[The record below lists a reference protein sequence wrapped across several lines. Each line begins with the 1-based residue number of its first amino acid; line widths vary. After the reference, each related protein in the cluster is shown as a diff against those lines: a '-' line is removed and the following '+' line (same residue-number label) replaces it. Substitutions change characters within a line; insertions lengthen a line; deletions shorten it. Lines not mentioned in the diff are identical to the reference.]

1 VNKKKNIV
9 WMIDGLGMGGAERLT
24 IPYLQYLANE
34 GFQPRVCVLQERQGN
49 HFAKVLTQMGIPVD
63 LVPVKYL
70 RDLTAIPRLVRYLR
84 THRTTLVHTQLEFSN
99 TLGNIAAKLLQ
110 LPSLCTLHTI
120 DEPARGTKAY
130 RRLKVMLWSLR
141 YFCDRVITVSD
152 ELRKHHLAG
161 SKAAPGSVITLY
173 NGIDQSP
180 FRKLDPEKRTAVREE
195 LGIPLAAPLMLT
207 VAVLREPKGI
217 QYMLEAMPIILQAI
231 PEAYYLIVGDGNYR
245 SALEQISDNL
255 NISSRVIFAG
265 YREDIPGLLST
276 SNVFVLPTLTE
287 ALPTVLAEAMATGLP
302 IIASAVGGIPEMV
315 DDQINGILLPPK
327 DPRKLA
333 TACIRVLT
341 NCREAQEMGIK
352 GQVIAATK
360 FDIQEQ
366 ARHLGLVYQELLQAN
381 G

>member
-1 VNKKKNIV
+1 
-9 WMIDGLGMGGAERLT
+9 MIDGLGMGGAERLT
-24 IPYLQYLANE
+24 IPYLRYLANE
-34 GFQPRVCVLQERQGN
+34 GFRPRVCVLQERQGN
-49 HFAKVLTQMGIPVD
+49 PFAKALTQMGIPVD
-63 LVPVKYL
+63 RVPVNYL

-99 TLGNIAAKLLQ
+99 TLGNIAAKLLR

-120 DEPARGTKAY
+120 DEPARGTNTS
-130 RRLKVMLWSLR
+130 RRLNVMLWSLR
-141 YFCDRVITVSD
+141 YFCDRVITVSE
-152 ELRKHHLAG
+152 ELRKHHLAL

-180 FRKLDPEKRTAVREE
+180 YRKLDKEKRAAVREE

-231 PEAYYLIVGDGNYR
+231 PEAYYLIVGDGTYR

-255 NISSRVIFAG
+255 NISGRVIFAG

-276 SNVFVLPTLTE
+276 SDVFVLPTLTE

-327 DPRKLA
+327 DSKKLA
-333 TACIRVLT
+333 AACIRVLG
-341 NCREAQEMGIK
+341 NPREAHEMGTK
-352 GQVIAATK
+352 GRVIAATK

-366 ARHLGLVYQELLQAN
+366 ARHLGLVYEELLKAN
-381 G
+381 E

>member
-1 VNKKKNIV
+1 MNNKKNIV
-9 WMIDGLGMGGAERLT
+9 WIIDRLGMGGAERLT
-24 IPYLQYLANE
+24 VPYLHYLAKE

-49 HFAKVLTQMGIPVD
+49 HFAKALTQMGIPVD

-99 TLGNIAAKLLQ
+99 TLGNIAAKLLR

-120 DEPARGTKAY
+120 DDPARGTRAS

-141 YFCDRVITVSD
+141 CFCDRVITVSD
-152 ELRKHHLAG
+152 ELRKHHLAM
-161 SKAAPGSVITLY
+161 SKAAPGSVITLH

-180 FRKLDPEKRTAVREE
+180 FRKLDPEKRAAVREE
-195 LGIPLAAPLMLT
+195 LGIPSGAPLMLT

-231 PEAYYLIVGDGNYR
+231 PEAYYLIVGDGTYR

-255 NISSRVIFAG
+255 NISRRVIFAG
-265 YREDIPGLLST
+265 YREDIPGLLSA

-287 ALPTVLAEAMATGLP
+287 ALPTVLAEAMASGLP
-302 IIASAVGGIPEMV
+302 IIASDVGGIPEMV

-327 DPRKLA
+327 DSSKLA
-333 TACIRVLT
+333 TACIRILG
-341 NCREAQEMGIK
+341 NSREAYEMGIK
-352 GQVIAATK
+352 GRVIAATK

-366 ARHLGLVYQELLQAN
+366 ARHLGLVYQELLKGN